1 MFEFTLE
8 KENKPRKLTQAEAQ
22 AIAKHVGSKFED
34 FDEIRQH
41 QIEIY
46 NLLKP
51 EIFLKNRKKK
61 KKSWKS
67 QVFLNKI
74 YAFFQTRQAFI
85 WDNVYSNIEQMFDVA
100 GRDEESDV
108 QAKLQKAALVNSFDK
123 MKIGRQL
130 DKAIE
135 HLDTIGEACLFVGWK
150 RKVKQIRR
158 RMSFLELLQEKGLFS
173 LLRGNPNDAFGLF
186 EQIIFE
192 GANVE
197 AINPL
202 NLVFDPS
209 IDPENGEEW
218 DNGIKIVKRFET
230 YDSIATNKLYQLR
243 KEDLAEIKEAIFKG
257 DAAEDEKDDVHK
269 LDDLV
274 NGNQIEVLHLYGNY
288 CMDDGTVL
296 RNWVITVVGRLY
308 LARFEENPFIINPII
323 NAATQR
329 DPDNKRGIPT
339 LYSIYDLCK
348 DQETKLNL
356 ENDVQQLNANPM
368 RYAPKGFFDKPI
380 IEAEPGKVL
389 EYKRGQEDP
398 NMIIPIAVPL
408 LNNSQIISY
417 LESTTS
423 LVSGIFPNMQGQ
435 EEDKKVTATE
445 INVKVAGQTTRL
457 AKDVDLLKQN
467 LIVTMVEKVADLEA
481 NIKSGE
487 ERIFFND
494 KGQRSQVAVNDG
506 IRQGNYEYRYT
517 DSSGI
522 QKRLKTN
529 REAMEVFKFVWND
542 QTIPLNKQEVVKDVL
557 ETIGLENTDK
567 FFLNNAEQ
575 VQQPNIPP
583 DMNAGGNPIPLMPEN
598 TPEAI

>member
-1 MFEFTLE
+1 MFEFTVE
-8 KENKPRKLTQAEAQ
+8 KENKPRKLSLGEAES
-22 AIAKHVGSKFED
+22 IAKDVGCKFED
-34 FDEIRQH
+34 FDNNRAH
-41 QIEIY
+41 QLEIY
-46 NLLKP
+46 NYLKE
-51 EIFLKNRKKK
+51 EIYLKDRRKQE
-61 KKSWKS
+61 KSWKS

-85 WDNVYSNIEQMFDVA
+85 WDNVYSNIEQMFDVF
-100 GRDEESDV
+100 GKDEISDV
-108 QAKLQKAALVNSFDK
+108 QAKSQKSALVNSFDK
-123 MKIGRQL
+123 MKISKQL
-130 DKAIE
+130 DAAVE
-135 HLDTIGEACLFVGWK
+135 HLDTVGEACLFVGWK
-150 RKVKQIRR
+150 HQTKQIRR
-158 RMSFLELLQEKGLFS
+158 KMSLWEQLQQNGLFS
-173 LLRGNPNDAFGLF
+173 LIRGQAGDAYGVF
-186 EQIIFE
+186 EQVVYD

-209 IDPENGEEW
+209 INPDNSEEW
-218 DNGIKIVKRFET
+218 DTGVKIIKRFET
-230 YDSIATNKLYQLR
+230 FDSIASNKLYQLR
-243 KEDLAEIKEAIFKG
+243 KEDLAAIKETIFGNNAADG
-257 DAAEDEKDDVHK
+257 DKDDAKK
-269 LDDLV
+269 LDDVV
-274 NGNQIEVLHLYGNY
+274 NGSQIEVLHLYGNY
-288 CMDDGTVL
+288 SMEDGTVL
-296 RNWVITVVGRLY
+296 RNWVITVVGRRY

-329 DPDNKRGIPT
+329 DPDTKRGIPT

-380 IEAEPGKVL
+380 IEAEPGIVL
-389 EYKRGQEDP
+389 EYKIGQYDP

-467 LIVTMVEKVADLEA
+467 LIVVMVEKVADLQA
-481 NIKSGE
+481 NLKSGE
-487 ERIFFND
+487 EKIYINEQGKRMQI
-494 KGQRSQVAVNDG
+494 AVNDN

-529 REAMEVFKFVWND
+529 QEAMEVFKFIWND
-542 QTIPLNKQEVVKDVL
+542 PNILLNKREVIKDVL
-557 ETIGLENTDK
+557 ETIGLENVDK
-567 FFLNNAEQ
+567 FFVSGPLE
-575 VQQPNIPP
+575 IPAQ
-583 DMNAGGNPIPLMPEN
+583 DMPQGMPQLS
-598 TPEAI
+598 PVEAA

>member
-1 MFEFTLE
+1 MFEFTVE
-8 KENKPRKLTQAEAQ
+8 NENKPRKLSQSEAES
-22 AIAKHVGSKFED
+22 IAKDVGSKFED
-34 FDEIRQH
+34 FDEKRQH

-46 NLLKP
+46 DLLKE
-51 EIFLKNRKKK
+51 EIFLKNRKTK

-100 GRDEESDV
+100 GRDQVSDA
-108 QAKLQKAALVNSFDK
+108 QAKLQKASLVNSFDK
-123 MKIGRQL
+123 MKVGRQL
-130 DKAIE
+130 DLAIE

-158 RMSFLELLQEKGLFS
+158 KMSLWEQLQENGLFS
-173 LLRGNPNDAFGLF
+173 LLRGNSQDAYGLF
-186 EQIIFE
+186 EQVIFE

-197 AINPL
+197 TINPL
-202 NLVFDPS
+202 NLVYDPS
-209 IDPENGEEW
+209 INPENEEEW
-218 DNGIKIVKRFET
+218 DRAVKIIKRFET

-243 KEDLAEIKEAIFKG
+243 KEELAEIKEAIFKG
-257 DAAEDEKDDVHK
+257 DASDDEKDDVHK
-269 LDDLV
+269 LEDLI
-274 NGNQIEVLHLYGNY
+274 NGNQVEVLHLYGNY
-288 CMDDGTVL
+288 CMENGTVL
-296 RNWVITVVGRLY
+296 RNWVITVIGRRY
-308 LARFEENPFIINPII
+308 LARFEENPFIINPIV

-356 ENDVQQLNANPM
+356 ENDVQKLNANPM
-368 RYAPKGFFDKPI
+368 RYAPKGFFDKSI

-467 LIVTMVEKVADLEA
+467 LIVAMVEKVADLEA
-481 NIKSGE
+481 NMKSGE

-494 KGQRSQVAVNDG
+494 KGQRSQVAVDDN
-506 IRQGNYEYRYT
+506 IRQGNYDYRYT

-542 QTIPLNKQEVVKDVL
+542 PTIPLNKQEVVKDVL

-567 FFLNNAEQ
+567 FFINNAGQ
-575 VQQPNIPP
+575 APQPDIPP
-583 DMNAGGNPIPLMPEN
+583 DMNMGGNPVSLMPEN
-598 TPEAI
+598 MPEAV